1 MHTTKREKQE
11 VRYFISI
18 HFKKVD
24 DKIEVEKKTPRLD
37 FQFGNPF
44 QFQKFPPNPQFP
56 HLNML
61 SVDKIPLSNQDKMN
75 SPVIGQNPFLMKQLI
90 PKIAPKPNFQHFQPS
105 NQFQLSSPS
114 IQPPVTTTNESKI
127 REQCNSL
134 LKGCNK
140 VTNEIENQIFKFL
153 LGTGSDLTT
162 SGDEKEENKIV
173 RLLLHEEPNQH
184 QIIFQM
190 DFENHSWKK
199 VMKKIK
205 P

>member
-1 MHTTKREKQE
+1 
-11 VRYFISI
+11 
-18 HFKKVD
+18 
-24 DKIEVEKKTPRLD
+24 VEKKTPRLD

-56 HLNML
+56 HLNME
-61 SVDKIPLSNQDKMN
+61 KIPLNQDKMN
-75 SPVIGQNPFLMKQLI
+75 SPTIQNPFLMKQLI
-90 PKIAPKPNFQHFQPS
+90 PKIAPKPNFQQFQS
-105 NQFQLSSPS
+105 SNLGNQFQSLIPQ
-114 IQPPVTTTNESKI
+114 QPPSSTQSPLSNESKI

-153 LGTGSDLTT
+153 LGN
-162 SGDEKEENKIV
+162 EKEENKVV